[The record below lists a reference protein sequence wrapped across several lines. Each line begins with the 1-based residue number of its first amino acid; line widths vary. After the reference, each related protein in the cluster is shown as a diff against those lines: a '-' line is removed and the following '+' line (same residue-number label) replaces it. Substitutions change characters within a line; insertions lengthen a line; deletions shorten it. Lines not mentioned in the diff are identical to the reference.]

1 MSLRDPPGFT
11 RSPPDSTSCTSHWT
25 PADTRHVGQET
36 VTHPL
41 FHSYPFTDS
50 VSLVH
55 HELPFKR
62 ATRKTQPSTDSMV
75 RCVCS
80 VLITEWEHLGLLG
93 LGLVSQLQGRGWAG
107 FISTE
112 RASFACPLTYIS
124 SSRLRFDSVKV
135 NDRVSDALLH
145 WFVWMVV

>member
-25 PADTRHVGQET
+25 PADTRHLGQET

-41 FHSYPFTDS
+41 SHSYPLTDS

-62 ATRKTQPSTDSMV
+62 ATRNTQPSTNSMV

-80 VLITEWEHLGLLG
+80 VLITEWEHLGLPG
-93 LGLVSQLQGRGWAG
+93 LGLLSQLQSLGWAG

-112 RASFACPLTYIS
+112 RTPFACALTYIS
-124 SSRLRFDSVKV
+124 SSSLRFDSLKV
-135 NDRVSDALLH
+135 NYRVRDAL
-145 WFVWMVV
+145 VV